1 MPFLPVEVGRLADPS
16 IAANLGHRRDFLTL
30 LQDKRTSRA
39 SMNLNAFIVRTSS
52 PSQGMLAKNSSF
64 ERPSF

>member
-1 MPFLPVEVGRLADPS
+1 MSCAF
-16 IAANLGHRRDFLTL
+16 
-30 LQDKRTSRA
+30 
-39 SMNLNAFIVRTSS
+39 MNLDAFIVRTSS